1 MMRWEYAIRGAA
13 PYQEAVRKVEQAPH
27 PALKHEAL
35 KSLRYGVRLRQD
47 ELRQHVDRLELEIAR
62 LATFAEEMTAKHQ
75 VRVEAS
81 PEEQEALRKADLRR
95 LAGKL

>member
-1 MMRWEYAIRGAA
+1 MMRWDYAIRGVA

-47 ELRQHVDRLELEIAR
+47 ELRQHVDRLEQEIAR
-62 LATFAEEMTAKHQ
+62 LETFAGEMAVRHA

-81 PEEQEALRKADLRR
+81 PEEQEALRKADLQR
-95 LAGKL
+95 LAGRP